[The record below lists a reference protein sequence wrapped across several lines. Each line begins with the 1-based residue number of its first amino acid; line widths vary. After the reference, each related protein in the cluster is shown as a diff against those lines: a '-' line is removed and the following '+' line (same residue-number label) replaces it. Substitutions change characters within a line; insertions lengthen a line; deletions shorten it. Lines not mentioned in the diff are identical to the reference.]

1 MLLSA
6 VLVVEDHTP
15 IRDAIGRAVLRHCY
29 SVFSASVGIVALVIV
44 PDSAHDLIIL
54 DIYLPV
60 LDGRRF
66 VEAYREMSGPHAPI
80 LIITAMGHA
89 AQRAAALEA
98 AAHLDKPFTPTELLA
113 RVKALI
119 GPPVFR
125 S

>member
-1 MLLSA
+1 MSA
-6 VLVVEDHTP
+6 ILVVEDDTP
-15 IRDAIGRAVLRHCY
+15 VRDAIGRALVRQGY
-29 SVFSASVGIVALVIV
+29 SVISASDGIVALDIV
-44 PDSAHDLIIL
+44 QDSPPDLIIL